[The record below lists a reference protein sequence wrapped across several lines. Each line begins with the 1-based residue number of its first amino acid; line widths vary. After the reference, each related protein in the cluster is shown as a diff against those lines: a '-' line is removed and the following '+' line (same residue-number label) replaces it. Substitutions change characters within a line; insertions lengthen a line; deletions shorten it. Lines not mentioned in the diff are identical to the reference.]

1 MNNMKNEKGLTLIEL
16 MISIMV
22 ASMVISMLLSI
33 LTMSLKAKATMD
45 VENKLLMESTIIAE
59 KLRFNM
65 FTLQAQKIELISD
78 TSTSTIIHII
88 HEYDI
93 LLDGNQIIYKDN
105 SSPIVH
111 ILTYDKVAQQIT
123 YDSGSGPVLLHD
135 SNVLVTYQDEL
146 SNVVSSIELISFDD
160 TVCDFAIEPCYGGV
174 IKLTLTIS
182 VLFPN
187 GAVLVPQT
195 YVTTI
200 IYKSIPFN

>member
-1 MNNMKNEKGLTLIEL
+1 MNNIKNQKGLTLIEL

-45 VENKLLMESTIIAE
+45 VENKLQMESTIIAE
-59 KLRFNM
+59 KIRFNI
-65 FTLQAQKIELISD
+65 FILQAQKIELISD
-78 TSTSTIIHII
+78 TPTSTIIHIT

-93 LLDGNQIIYKDN
+93 MLDINDIIYKDYSN
-105 SSPIVH
+105 PIVH
-111 ILTYDKVAQQIT
+111 ILTYDKVAGQIT
-123 YDSGSGPVLLHD
+123 YDSGDGPVLLHD

-146 SNVVSSIELISFDD
+146 FNITSSIELISFDD
-160 TVCDFAIEPCYGGV
+160 TVCDFAVEACSEGV
-174 IKLTLTIS
+174 IKLTLTIT

-200 IYKSIPFN
+200 II

>member
-1 MNNMKNEKGLTLIEL
+1 MINTRNEKGLTLIEL

-22 ASMVISMLLSI
+22 ASFVISMLLSI
-33 LTMSLKAKATMD
+33 LTMSLKAKATME

-59 KLRFNM
+59 KLKFNM
-65 FTLQAQKIELISD
+65 FELQAQKLELISD
-78 TSTSTIIHII
+78 TATSTIIHIT

-93 LLDGNQIIYKDN
+93 LLDVNQVIHKDN
-105 SSPIVH
+105 SSPITH
-111 ILTYDKVAQQIT
+111 ILTFDKILQKIT

-160 TVCDFAIEPCYGGV
+160 TVCDFAIEACYAGI
-174 IKLTLTIS
+174 IKLTLTIT

>member
-1 MNNMKNEKGLTLIEL
+1 MNNIKNEKGLTLIEL

-45 VENKLLMESTIIAE
+45 VENKLLMESTIISE

-65 FTLQAQKIELISD
+65 FELQAQKIELISD
-78 TSTSTIIHII
+78 DATSTIIHIT

-93 LLDGNQIIYKDN
+93 LLDGNQIIYKDYSN
-105 SSPIVH
+105 PIVH
-111 ILTYDKVAQQIT
+111 ILTYDKVTQQIT
-123 YDSGSGPVLLHD
+123 YDSGSGPEILHD
-135 SNVLVTYQDEL
+135 NNVLVTYQDEL
-146 SNVVSSIELISFDD
+146 FNVVSSIELISFDD
-160 TVCDFAIEPCYGGV
+160 TVCDLAVEPCSEGI
-174 IKLTLTIS
+174 IKLTLTIT

-195 YVTTI
+195 FITTI
-200 IYKSIPFN
+200 II